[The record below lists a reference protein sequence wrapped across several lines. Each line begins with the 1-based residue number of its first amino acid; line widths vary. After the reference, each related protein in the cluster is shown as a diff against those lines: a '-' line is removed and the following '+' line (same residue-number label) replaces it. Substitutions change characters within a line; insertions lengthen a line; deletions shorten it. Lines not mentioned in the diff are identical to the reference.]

1 MEKSFLYSFF
11 WVARKLF
18 MLKKN
23 YPNQQ
28 TQKGWE
34 TLMGLDVWNLVALTV
49 VVVVVAMVTNLLKQM
64 GCDRRHCGMCGT
76 L

>member
-1 MEKSFLYSFF
+1 
-11 WVARKLF
+11 
-18 MLKKN
+18 
-23 YPNQQ
+23 
-28 TQKGWE
+28 
-34 TLMGLDVWNLVALTV
+34 MGLDVWNLVALTV

>member
-1 MEKSFLYSFF
+1 
-11 WVARKLF
+11 
-18 MLKKN
+18 MLKKI